1 MIDRA
6 KVLQIGRFNKPHG
19 VKGELSAS
27 FDYDIDVME
36 TSPGHI
42 LVMLDGLLVPFTI
55 LGIRPKSADA
65 VLLTLKGIGSE
76 AEAATLAGAPVFLEK
91 DLVPADGQDGEDGV
105 VYLEDLVGY
114 ALYDGE
120 RKVGLISGYDDS
132 TDNVLFIVDNG
143 IGDTILVPAADDLID
158 EIDEEQAIVRMSLPD
173 GIIDL

>member
-1 MIDRA
+1 M
-6 KVLQIGRFNKPHG
+6 
-19 VKGELSAS
+19 
-27 FDYDIDVME
+27 
-36 TSPGHI
+36 
-42 LVMLDGLLVPFTI
+42 
-55 LGIRPKSADA
+55 
-65 VLLTLKGIGSE
+65 
-76 AEAATLAGAPVFLEK
+76 AGAPVFLEK